1 MAIQY
6 FDPGADSDDV
16 RECLLR
22 DGAAVIRNQV
32 PDQVVE
38 AVLGELREPFDTL
51 GRFDESEFNGFKT
64 LRVSSILG
72 VSPSSTE
79 LVGHSR
85 VIEMADA
92 VLLPNCLNYRIGS
105 LTAVEIQPGESDQWL
120 HADDGIYP
128 FRLPGMFL
136 QISAMWAL
144 DDFTLENGGT
154 RIVSGSHR
162 EMTYERRH
170 TSLPEAGENV
180 EQVAMPRG
188 SVLFYLGST
197 LHGGGANRSS
207 RPRAGLI
214 NTYALGWLRQ
224 EENQYLN
231 VPREIADA
239 YPEQIRFLMGYRM
252 HGSLGS
258 YQHPDGSWS
267 ED

>member
-1 MAIQY
+1 MEIQY
-6 FDPGADSDDV
+6 FDPDADSHDV
-16 RECLLR
+16 SKCLLR
-22 DGAAVIRNQV
+22 DGAAVVRDQV
-32 PDQVVE
+32 PNEVAED
-38 AVLGELREPFDTL
+38 VLSELREPFDAV
-51 GRFDESEFNGFKT
+51 GRCDESEFNGFKT
-64 LRVSSILG
+64 LRASGILH

-79 LVGHSR
+79 LVGHPR
-85 VIEMADA
+85 VMDMADA

-105 LTAVEIQPGESDQWL
+105 LTAIEIHPGESDQWF

-128 FRLPGMFL
+128 FHPPGIHL
-136 QISAMWAL
+136 QVSAMWAL
-144 DDFTLENGGT
+144 DDFTSENGGT
-154 RIVSGSHR
+154 RLIAGSHLL
-162 EMTYERRH
+162 EKYEFRKSSHPR
-170 TSLPEAGENV
+170 PGETV
-180 EQVAMPRG
+180 EQIQMPKG
-188 SVLFYLGST
+188 SVLFYLGSM
-197 LHGGGANRSS
+197 LHGGGENRSD

-239 YPEQIRFLMGYRM
+239 YPEHIRYLMGYRM